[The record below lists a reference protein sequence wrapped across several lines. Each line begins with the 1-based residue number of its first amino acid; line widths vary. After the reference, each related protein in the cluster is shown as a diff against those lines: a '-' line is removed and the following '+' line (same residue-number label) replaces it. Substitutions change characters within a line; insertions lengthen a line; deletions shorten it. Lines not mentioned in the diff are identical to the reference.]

1 VTETSE
7 LVLVLLMLDA
17 LVIAVVVGSYA
28 GYLKFKSLFR
38 GFKGLKTKRD
48 IDRALRWVGI
58 DKYVYELSERR
69 AAARRRHANV
79 ALFGGGLRNQNRSSG
94 ISFWFPYLRRKGV
107 AGVLARRRLERRVRT
122 LLAKCPKRELE
133 KIAFSLMYWR
143 NRNCPDDELYI
154 ARPPH
159 HISLRPRPQNFD
171 ERKVKDRRIVAAT
184 LTAKDRS
191 ELLHETAEHLR
202 DFSSR
207 SLQWVADCMENGW
220 VEQMSATRSRT
231 MRFTMQSERSRPN
244 VPA

>member
-1 VTETSE
+1 MAETSE
-7 LVLVLLMLDA
+7 LVFVLLMLDA
-17 LVIAVVVGSYA
+17 LVIAVVVGTYA

-38 GFKGLKTKRD
+38 GFSGLKTKRD
-48 IDRALRWVGI
+48 IDRALRWMGI
-58 DKYVYELSERR
+58 DAYVYELSERR
-69 AAARRRHANV
+69 AAAGRRNSTV
-79 ALFGGGLRNQNRSSG
+79 ALFGGGIRRQNRSSG
-94 ISFWFPYLRRKGV
+94 ISFWLPYFRRKGV
-107 AGVLARRRLERRVRT
+107 VGVLARRRLERRVQT

-143 NRNCPDDELYI
+143 NRDCPDDELYI

-171 ERKVKDRRIVAAT
+171 ERKLKDRRIVAAT
-184 LTAKDRS
+184 LTANDRS
-191 ELLHETAEHLR
+191 ELLHNTTEQLR

-207 SLQWVADCMENGW
+207 SLQWVADCIENGW

-231 MRFTMQSERSRPN
+231 IRFTMQTERSRPN